1 MTTIRD
7 QLVKHRRIIKLV
19 AVGNE
24 PYLPPNRAQ
33 AMPYIQAAFNNVVK
47 LVAANGLANDIK
59 VWYFLGIHSGL
70 SRCSTARGSSTGCSQ
85 VCPTKVKACKSF
97 LFT

>member
-24 PYLPPNRAQ
+24 PYLPPNRPE
-33 AMPYIQAAFNNVVK
+33 AMPYIQAAFNNMVK
-47 LVAANGLANDIK
+47 LVAANGLANDMK
-59 VWYFLGIHSGL
+59 VWYFLDIHSWSL
-70 SRCSTARGSSTGCSQ
+70 RSSTARGYSTGSH
-85 VCPTKVKACKSF
+85 
-97 LFT
+97 